1 MHATVQPRGRSPKSM
16 NGLTSHVKSASEGV
30 QNRFSSFR
38 SQTKGKK
45 RDRVD
50 QSSEPVKRERL
61 IKVDDG
67 EANNHRPESFWKT
80 EIVKFTEKG
89 GLVDSEAVEKLVQLM
104 QLETSEK
111 KISLVGRSILA
122 GVVAATDKFDCLD
135 RFVQM
140 RGLTVF
146 NEWLQEVHKG
156 KIGDGSNSLKD
167 SDKSIEDFLLVL
179 LRALDKL
186 PVNLQA
192 LQMCNVGKSVNHL
205 RTHKNLEIHKKARS
219 LVDTWKKRVEA
230 EMDARSGSDQTV
242 PWPARSRLSE
252 GNRHSVLSSEV
263 VTKGSGAQLSPSKA
277 GSAKLVQGEMIKS
290 ASTPQGFVKSAASPA
305 SMRENFKEGS
315 AKNLGVSGASDLHVL
330 ASRDERSSS
339 SSQSH
344 NNSQSCSIDHGR
356 SARFSAKE
364 DARSSSVVSVN
375 TNKIIN
381 GSTRHRKSTNGFPS
395 SNISEIKKETRLS
408 RSSSSHRNPGS
419 EKLSES
425 ALTSEM
431 AVDTPM
437 AEVNSPKIVVKIP
450 NQGCSPAQSA
460 SGGYLE
466 EPSVMNSRAS
476 SPALSDKHDQFD
488 HNLKEKIEAYKAAV
502 IPDVNT
508 ESWQS
513 NDLKEVLAGSDEG
526 DGSPATASDEH
537 CRNVD
542 DSKKLMEVAKTASSS
557 SGNEHKSWK
566 LRDASFSSMNA
577 LIESCAKYTKANAT
591 MSAGDDVGMNLL
603 ASVAAGEISKSD
615 MTSPIDSP
623 QRNTPL
629 GENSCK
635 VDDSR
640 VKSSPDEDHDHQS
653 ADGVDDEHEKL
664 DLVTRDS
671 DGKSNYVSQENAI
684 ENLTGHLNVHSMN
697 IQLTA
702 EACLESNAKS
712 KEMVITTTFVP
723 SECNMDSTSDT
734 CDKETV
740 KAILGVEVNADGM
753 SDTKEEL
760 TGTIRSEGKVNVSKV
775 EVKKELHKGSS
786 TYASLGNDGDRNEE
800 FNTAAKME
808 QKPGAPYT
816 PLGNDGD
823 RNEEFNTAAKME
835 HKPSAMVTQ
844 ISKGTDGDIQSTC
857 STKDVISESIDDPN
871 GEKGDEIDCRSQSAE
886 MQRTE
891 LERNVGS
898 TVSKGGDLE
907 EIPLGNQID
916 VKDNGGPVSQ
926 RVLSTHM
933 QEPEQQTR
941 SRGSKMTDTE
951 ADEAEEAEECTS
963 TVADALSA
971 AGGPDMEAKIEFDL
985 NEGFDT
991 DNGRC
996 GDPVDLRSSG
1006 CPAQHLIS
1014 PLLLPVSTV
1023 STGMPAS
1030 ITVAAACKRP
1040 FIPPDNLLKNK
1051 GELLG
1056 WKGSAATSAFRP
1068 AEPRKVLE
1076 MSVGPTITSVPDA
1089 TNTKPSRLLLDI
1101 DLNVP
1106 DERILEDLASC
1117 SVEGSG
1123 ASSECKMNF
1132 DRTNGDLTRSA
1143 LGRSSDVLDLDLNK
1157 ADEPT
1162 DVGIHLIDD
1171 VLQQYGQ
1178 LQPSKSSSGGLHNGN
1193 SANCWD
1199 FDLNNGPL
1207 VDEIIAEPTALLQLG
1222 RNSAPSQPSVSGIQ
1236 LNNTEVG
1243 NFSSWFPRGYHYPTM
1258 TIQSI
1263 LPDRGEQ
1270 PIQMVA
1276 PGGPQRMLA
1285 PPHGGAPFSSDI
1297 YRGPVLSSSPALPF
1311 PSTSFQ
1317 YPVFPFETR
1326 FPLPSATFSGGSAPY
1341 VDSSKGGRLYFP
1353 PVHSHILTPTAPV
1366 PTHYPRPCLVN
1377 FTDSNSGG
1385 SAESNKK
1392 WGKQGLDLNS
1402 GPFGLDAEG
1411 RDEIGSLASRQ
1422 LSAASSQAL
1431 LEDQSRIYSLA
1442 GSGILKRKKP
1452 EGGWE
1457 GYKQS
1462 SWQ

>member
-1 MHATVQPRGRSPKSM
+1 
-16 NGLTSHVKSASEGV
+16 
-30 QNRFSSFR
+30 
-38 SQTKGKK
+38 
-45 RDRVD
+45 
-50 QSSEPVKRERL
+50 
-61 IKVDDG
+61 
-67 EANNHRPESFWKT
+67 
-80 EIVKFTEKG
+80 
-89 GLVDSEAVEKLVQLM
+89 M

-146 NEWLQEVHKG
+146 DEWLQEVHKG
-156 KIGDGSNSLKD
+156 KIGDGFTDVQRWQVSES
-167 SDKSIEDFLLVL
+167 
-179 LRALDKL
+179 
-186 PVNLQA
+186 P
-192 LQMCNVGKSVNHL
+192 C
-205 RTHKNLEIHKKARS
+205 THKNLEIHKKARS

-242 PWPARSRLSE
+242 PWPAQSRLSE

-263 VTKGSGAQLSPSKA
+263 VTKSSGAQLSPSKA

-502 IPDVNT
+502 IPN
-508 ESWQS
+508 
-513 NDLKEVLAGSDEG
+513 
-526 DGSPATASDEH
+526 
-537 CRNVD
+537 
-542 DSKKLMEVAKTASSS
+542 KLMEVAKTASSS

-671 DGKSNYVSQENAI
+671 D
-684 ENLTGHLNVHSMN
+684 
-697 IQLTA
+697 
-702 EACLESNAKS
+702 
-712 KEMVITTTFVP
+712 
-723 SECNMDSTSDT
+723 ECNMDSTSDT

-775 EVKKELHKGSS
+775 EVKKELRKGSS

-808 QKPGAPYT
+808 QKPGASYT

-985 NEGFDT
+985 NEVFDT

-1030 ITVAAACKRP
+1030 ITLAAACKRP

-1123 ASSECKMNF
+1123 ATSECKMNF

-1270 PIQMVA
+1270 PFQMVA

-1353 PVHSHILTPTAPV
+1353 PVHSHILTPAAPV